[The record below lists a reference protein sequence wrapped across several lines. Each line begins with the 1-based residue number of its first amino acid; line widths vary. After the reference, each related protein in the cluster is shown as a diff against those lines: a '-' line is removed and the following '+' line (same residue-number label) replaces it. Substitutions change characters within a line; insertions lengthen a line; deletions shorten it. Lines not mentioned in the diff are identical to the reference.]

1 MSSVADGR
9 GKSNLS
15 RPFGRFCVFGFAL
28 SALFTASP
36 AWAQFYVRSPEV
48 SKGELE
54 IEEHGA
60 FYSGANEEHLNSLK
74 RAGGRAVAV
83 CCQACSSSRGLC
95 SRSTRST
102 PKAPA
107 WFRR

>member
-1 MSSVADGR
+1 MGVRMR
-9 GKSNLS
+9 GQLG
-15 RPFGRFCVFGFAL
+15 PFAPLRAALCFGFAL

-60 FYSGANEEHLNSLK
+60 FYSGAGEDEHLNSTHELEGTLPSGLK
-74 RAGGRAVAV
+74 
-83 CCQACSSSRGLC
+83 
-95 SRSTRST
+95 
-102 PKAPA
+102 
-107 WFRR
+107 